1 MALDSGA
8 SQTMNRFLAVAL
20 MLAVFVPQFAGA
32 VEPNEIL
39 KDPVL
44 EMRAR
49 EVGKELRCVVC
60 QNQSIDDSNAELAG
74 DMRVLV
80 RDRITAGDTNQQVID
95 YMVDR
100 YGDYVLLDPPFK
112 AATLVLWIG
121 PAVIAGLGLLWV
133 VLLFRRRKTA
143 SGEMEL
149 TTSGVQAKPL
159 SDDERRRLENLL
171 KENDA

>member
-1 MALDSGA
+1 M
-8 SQTMNRFLAVAL
+8 TRFLAMIL
-20 MLAVFVPQFAGA
+20 MLAVLGPQIAGA
-32 VEPNEIL
+32 VEPDEIL
-39 KDPVL
+39 KDPAL
-44 EMRAR
+44 EVRAR
-49 EVGKELRCVVC
+49 EVGKKLRCVVC

-80 RDRITAGDTNQQVID
+80 RDRITAGDSNQQVID

-112 AATLVLWIG
+112 AATLVLWVG
-121 PAVIAGLGLLWV
+121 PAAIAGLGLLWV
-133 VLLFRRRKTA
+133 VLLFRRRKNA